1 MPRLSRVVIAL
12 GVLGG
17 LAYGADRLAAH
28 LAQDRIATVVQAD
41 AHLAQRPAVRVR
53 GFPFLTQAVRG
64 RYDRIDVVSRDL
76 FQRAGATTAATTAGG
91 AAGSVLTL
99 RFLGVHIPLSQA
111 VNGKVHRIPI
121 DQVVGAVSISFADL
135 QAAVHATSLS
145 LSPVAGHPDEIA
157 LGETVDVAGRS
168 IAVTVTGQVAVNNNR
183 LMVSARDVTVAGG
196 LPLPA
201 AATAQL
207 RSRATFSVQVPG
219 LPGGVSLT
227 RVVVGS
233 AGLTIEVNR
242 GSVVLTR

>member
-1 MPRLSRVVIAL
+1 MRRLSRLLIAL

-28 LAQDRIATVVQAD
+28 FAQDRIATVVQAD
-41 AHLAQRPAVRVR
+41 AHLAQRPVVRVR
-53 GFPFLTQAVRG
+53 GFPFLTQSVRG

-76 FQRAGATTAATTAGG
+76 FQRAGATTAAG

-99 RFLGVHIPLSQA
+99 RFLGVHIPLAQA
-111 VNGKVHRIPI
+111 VNGKVQRIPV

-135 QAAVHATSLS
+135 QAAAHATSLS
-145 LSPVAGHPDEIA
+145 LSPVAGHADEIA
-157 LGETVDVAGRS
+157 LGETVDVAGRK
-168 IAVTVTGQVAVNNNR
+168 IAVTVTGQVAVTNNR
-183 LMVSARDVTVAGG
+183 LTVSARDVTVAGG

-207 RSRATFSVQVPG
+207 RSRATFSVQIPG

-227 RVVVGS
+227 RVVVGA
-233 AGLTIEVNR
+233 AGLTVEVNR